1 MLILILMM
9 ISLIGVVLLGDYNQV
24 KDAKKEI
31 FDRED
36 LTDLQKERLWKI
48 RRAEL

>member
-31 FDRED
+31 FERNDIDEN
-36 LTDLQKERLWKI
+36 TKERLWKI

>member
-24 KDAKKEI
+24 KQARDEI
-31 FDRED
+31 FERKD
-36 LTDLQKERLWKI
+36 LTEKEKERLWTI

>member
-9 ISLIGVVLLGDYNQV
+9 ISLIGVVLLGDYNQI

-31 FDRED
+31 FERKDIDEI
-36 LTDLQKERLWKI
+36 TKERLWKI